1 MGADAQ
7 GPGGASSGWP
17 APVDL
22 SDLLSGQT
30 QGVVTMG
37 LERVKGA
44 LNALGNPQ
52 NSFVAI
58 QVAGTNG
65 KGSICSLLH
74 GALTAHG
81 LRSGLYTS
89 PHLVSWCERIRV
101 GQGFITPA
109 TLRNLLL
116 ELRSLAQQWSLTPF
130 EQLTVAAFLH
140 FHRQAVDLAVLEVGL
155 GGRLDATTAHCRRS
169 TVAFASIGE
178 DHQEYLGADLASIAR
193 EKSGVLSPGC
203 VAFSGPQPAA
213 VVAVLRQAAA
223 ACGATITWVS
233 PLAEDQFQALNLPLR
248 GRVQH
253 GNAAVAM
260 AVLEHV
266 SATLHPLEMQRSRK
280 GMASVCWPG
289 RLQHCQWQG
298 QPLLLDGAHNRSAA
312 LSLRRHLDDKASG
325 GSIHWVLG
333 ILANKDAIGMLRA
346 LLRPGDRAWLVA
358 IADSSCWSADQ
369 LVKQLPGPQAA
380 CLQLAPPH
388 LRPTWPVAVALVQAF
403 RRLPGSEAC
412 VVVSGSLYLLGQL
425 HHQGVI
431 QIVERS

>member
-1 MGADAQ
+1 MGAGAQ
-7 GPGGASSGWP
+7 CPGGASSGWP

-22 SDLLSGQT
+22 SDLLPGQT
-30 QGVVTMG
+30 NGVVTMG

-44 LNALGNPQ
+44 LNALGNPH
-52 NSFVAI
+52 NSFAAI

-81 LRSGLYTS
+81 LRCGLYTS

-101 GQGFITPA
+101 GQGFIAPA

-223 ACGATITWVS
+223 ACGAAITWVP
-233 PLAEDQFQALNLPLR
+233 PLPRTSSRPSTFPF
-248 GRVQH
+248 
-253 GNAAVAM
+253 AAGC
-260 AVLEHV
+260 
-266 SATLHPLEMQRSRK
+266 SATTPQWPWQ
-280 GMASVCWPG
+280 CWSTSAPPCTPWRCSGAG
-289 RLQHCQWQG
+289 RAWGPCVG
-298 QPLLLDGAHNRSAA
+298 PVVYSI
-312 LSLRRHLDDKASG
+312 ASG
-325 GSIHWVLG
+325 RANHCCWMGPTTVL
-333 ILANKDAIGMLRA
+333 
-346 LLRPGDRAWLVA
+346 
-358 IADSSCWSADQ
+358 
-369 LVKQLPGPQAA
+369 
-380 CLQLAPPH
+380 PP
-388 LRPTWPVAVALVQAF
+388 
-403 RRLPGSEAC
+403 
-412 VVVSGSLYLLGQL
+412 
-425 HHQGVI
+425 
-431 QIVERS
+431 

>member
-1 MGADAQ
+1 MAGVDECSC
-7 GPGGASSGWP
+7 GESSDWP

-22 SDLLSGQT
+22 SDLLPGQT
-30 QGVVTMG
+30 NGVVTMG
-37 LERVKGA
+37 LERVRGA

-74 GALTAHG
+74 GALAAHG

-89 PHLVSWCERIRV
+89 PHLMSWCERIRV
-101 GQGFITPA
+101 GPAFIAPTN
-109 TLRNLLL
+109 LHDLLL
-116 ELRSLAQQWSLTPF
+116 ELRPLAQQWSLTPF

-169 TVAFASIGE
+169 TVAFAAIGE
-178 DHQEYLGADLASIAR
+178 DHQDHLGADLASIAR
-193 EKSGVLSPGC
+193 EKAGVLSPGC

-213 VVAVLRQAAA
+213 VVSVLRQAAA
-223 ACGATITWVS
+223 ACGATITWVP
-233 PLAEDQFQALNLPLR
+233 PLADEKFQALNLPLR
-248 GRVQH
+248 GQMQQH
-253 GNAAVAM
+253 NAAVAM

-266 SATLHPLEMQRSRK
+266 STTMHPLDLQRSQK

-289 RLQHCQWQG
+289 RLQHCHWQG
-298 QPLLLDGAHNRSAA
+298 HPLLLDGAHNRSAA
-312 LSLRRHLDDKASG
+312 LCLRQHLDDKPSA
-325 GSIHWVLG
+325 GSVHWVLG

-369 LVKQLPGPQAA
+369 LVKQLPAAQAA
-380 CLQLAPPH
+380 CLQLPPPH
-388 LRPTWPVAVALVQAF
+388 LGSTWPAPVALLRAF
-403 RRLPGSEAC
+403 HQPPGSKAC

-431 QIVERS
+431 QVVKQN

>member
-1 MGADAQ
+1 MGDAAECPC
-7 GPGGASSGWP
+7 GKSSGWP

-22 SDLLSGQT
+22 SDLLPGQT
-30 QGVVTMG
+30 NGVVAMG

-74 GALTAHG
+74 GALAAHG

-101 GQGFITPA
+101 GQAFITPT
-109 TLRNLLL
+109 TLRALLV
-116 ELRSLAQQWSLTPF
+116 ELRPLAQQWSLTPF

-169 TVAFASIGE
+169 TVAFAAIGE
-178 DHQEYLGADLASIAR
+178 DHQEYLGPNLASIAR
-193 EKSGVLSPGC
+193 EKAGVLSPGC

-213 VVAVLRQAAA
+213 VVPVLRQAAA
-223 ACGATITWVS
+223 ACGATITWVP
-233 PLAEDQFQALNLPLR
+233 PLAGDKFRGLNLPLR
-248 GRVQH
+248 GPVQQH
-253 GNAAVAM
+253 NAAVAM

-266 SATLHPLEMQRSRK
+266 SATMHPLDLQRSRK

-289 RLQHCQWQG
+289 RLQHCHWQG
-298 QPLLLDGAHNRSAA
+298 HPLLLDGAHNRSAA
-312 LSLRRHLDDKASG
+312 LCLRQHLDDKPSV

-358 IADSSCWSADQ
+358 IAESPCWSADQ
-369 LVKQLPGPQAA
+369 LVKQLPAAQAA

-388 LRPTWPVAVALVQAF
+388 LGCTWPVPVALGQAF
-403 RRLPGSEAC
+403 HQPPGSEAC

-431 QIVERS
+431 QVVKQN